1 MDLKNCVTNRY
12 DFKTYMKPYWSG
24 DFMANESVLFAG
36 EEGTAS
42 LLYTPRGGVS
52 VRSCDLQTEYKE
64 GVDYLLSG
72 NQLTRLPGSSMPYFT
87 MEELYPPQQVE
98 RSRAGRF
105 PEKPWIMFGEG
116 SWIAQHQVFVS
127 YSHDDKWDGFIPADQ
142 SDRFSKTLK
151 KLENGEPLTLLFFG
165 DSITTGV
172 NSSGKLDFAPYADPW
187 PILVKKSLEYFYPNA
202 KINYVNTAVGG
213 KRTAWGL
220 ETLEENLLVYRPD
233 TLILGFGMNDRFS
246 TEEHVAELREL
257 IERIRDALP
266 EIEIAVIATML
277 PNFEAFKFWGNQH
290 LFEDA
295 YRKLL
300 LPAHPTLALV
310 PMTSVHK
317 ALLQKKHYH
326 DMTGNNINH
335 PNDFLARAYA
345 HTIVRVITGKEI

>member
-1 MDLKNCVTNRY
+1 MYPTEHITDRY

-72 NQLTRLPGSSMPYFT
+72 NRLTRLPGSSMPYFT
-87 MEELYPPQQVE
+87 EEELYPSEQVE
-98 RSRAGRF
+98 QSRAGRF
-105 PEKPWIMFGEG
+105 PEKPWILFGEG

-127 YSHDDKWDGFIPADQ
+127 YFHDDKWEGVIPEDQ
-142 SDRFSKTLK
+142 SSKLPKTLQ
-151 KLENGEPLTLLFFG
+151 KLESGEPLTLLFFG

-172 NSSGKLDFAPYADPW
+172 NSSGKLDFAPFADPW
-187 PILVKKSLEYFYPNA
+187 PILVKKSLEYFYPRAN
-202 KINYVNTAVGG
+202 IHYVNTAVGG
-213 KRTAWGL
+213 KRTVWGL
-220 ETLEENLLVYRPD
+220 ETLEENLLAYRPD

-246 TEEHVAELREL
+246 VEEHVADLREL
-257 IERIRDALP
+257 IEGVQEALP

-277 PNFEAFKFWGNQH
+277 PNAETVKFWGNQY

-300 LPAHPTLALV
+300 LPEHPELVLV
-310 PMTSVHK
+310 PMTSVHA
-317 ALLQKKHYH
+317 ALLEKKQYR
-326 DMTGNNINH
+326 DMTGNNANH

-345 HTIVRVITGKEI
+345 HTIVRVLTGKEL